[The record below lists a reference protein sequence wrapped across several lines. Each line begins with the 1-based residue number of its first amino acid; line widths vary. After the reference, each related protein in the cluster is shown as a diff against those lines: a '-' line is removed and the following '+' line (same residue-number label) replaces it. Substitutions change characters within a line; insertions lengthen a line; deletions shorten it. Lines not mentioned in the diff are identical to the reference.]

1 MSGSPVLELCCNYSL
16 CISPLPCFSPTSVT
30 FLSAGGNDYLWY
42 PFPFCFESADPCDT
56 PYRCGAAN
64 LINRASRGNKGKVVW
79 MVDEA
84 VGTVLSKGRKSKYYR
99 SYSRRILENA
109 GTVVEP
115 RLKGNP
121 GEEQEVER
129 INEHVRG
136 GDPSR
141 RLEFE
146 VSIAPPSPPP
156 PLTNPTFSCS
166 TTLRRTITPS
176 TPL

>member
-1 MSGSPVLELCCNYSL
+1 
-16 CISPLPCFSPTSVT
+16 
-30 FLSAGGNDYLWY
+30 
-42 PFPFCFESADPCDT
+42 
-56 PYRCGAAN
+56 
-64 LINRASRGNKGKVVW
+64 